1 VALCVVVYVDMCMC
15 VYVSLCIRLS
25 MYMCTCMSV
34 PLFLCGSVSLCMFV
48 CVYLSLCV
56 SVSQCLIVAV
66 TLCPAGE
73 SECTTNERAHNKR
86 QIATRQ
92 MSEYTTNER
101 HAATLHDLD
110 KPILHVLWYTL
121 SGICYTTNERA
132 HNKQHVATRQMIE
145 YTTNERA
152 HDTPVRERIRRSHA
166 VVLSMSQSSDA
177 GGERVQNLLEPGPAD
192 ENHLHGVNLLSN
204 NSCIMY
210 QSGRLPLCTPIAT
223 HDVHNRGPLHMLIKA
238 ARCTM
243 LFQAVARY
251 TLHNCGL
258 LHELLK
264 VTREPMLLQ
273 AVARCTLHSGDP
285 LHTMSEE

>member
-1 VALCVVVYVDMCMC
+1 
-15 VYVSLCIRLS
+15 
-25 MYMCTCMSV
+25 
-34 PLFLCGSVSLCMFV
+34 
-48 CVYLSLCV
+48 
-56 SVSQCLIVAV
+56 
-66 TLCPAGE
+66 
-73 SECTTNERAHNKR
+73 
-86 QIATRQ
+86 

-101 HAATLHDLD
+101 HAAT
-110 KPILHVLWYTL
+110 
-121 SGICYTTNERA
+121 R
-132 HNKQHVATRQMIE
+132 QTRE

-166 VVLSMSQSSDA
+166 VVLSMSQSTDA
-177 GGERVQNLLEPGPAD
+177 GGDRIQNVLEPMPVD
-192 ENHLHGVNLLSN
+192 QNHVGGVELLNN

-285 LHTMSEE
+285 LHTMSDE